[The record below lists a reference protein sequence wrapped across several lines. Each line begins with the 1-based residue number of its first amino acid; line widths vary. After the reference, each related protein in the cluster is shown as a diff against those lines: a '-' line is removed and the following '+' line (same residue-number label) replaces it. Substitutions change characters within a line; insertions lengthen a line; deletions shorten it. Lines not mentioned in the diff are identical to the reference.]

1 MTLRHWCLRA
11 ALLLALAV
19 PMLPLPAGAQQM
31 SVTPVVTNGAYA
43 SGNSLGGLVSF
54 TVSTPVSATGILQ
67 SFAANSQG
75 GATPALDIFLF
86 NANPTGTTCTD
97 KTNFALGAADDVK
110 IIGVAQITSYI
121 AAGTPTQGQ
130 APQLAMTYLMGS
142 GQTLWACV
150 VTRSIFTPAT
160 TSDITYIISVLP

>member
-1 MTLRHWCLRA
+1 MKWFAIAAA
-11 ALLLALAV
+11 ALCLLAVA
-19 PMLPLPAGAQQM
+19 PASAQQLN
-31 SVTPVVTNGAYA
+31 VTPPVTNGAYA

-54 TVSTPVSATGILQ
+54 TVSTPFNATGIIQ
-67 SFAANSQG
+67 SFATNSQG
-75 GATPALDIFLF
+75 GSTPALDIFFF

-110 IIGVAQITSYI
+110 IIGVAQITSWI

-130 APQLAMTYLMGS
+130 ALQLAMTYLLGS
-142 GQTLWACV
+142 SQTIWACV

-160 TSDITYIISVLP
+160 TTDITYILSVLP